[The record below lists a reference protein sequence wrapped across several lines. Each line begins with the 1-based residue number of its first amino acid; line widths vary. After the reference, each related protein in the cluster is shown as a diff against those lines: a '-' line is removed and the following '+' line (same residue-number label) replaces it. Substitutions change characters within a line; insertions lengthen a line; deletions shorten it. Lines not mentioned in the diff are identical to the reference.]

1 MVWHSILTPVSLSFD
16 LFWSLQLLFP
26 RHFNRARE
34 SSTWF
39 KTETDQARR
48 YEIYILCM
56 LGVLLNLG
64 CPETLD
70 DVHPFLFNLFAD
82 SVITILQNN
91 TCLCVFYSLYILFP
105 YFYLAGLTI
114 VEQK

>member
-1 MVWHSILTPVSLSFD
+1 
-16 LFWSLQLLFP
+16 
-26 RHFNRARE
+26 
-34 SSTWF
+34 
-39 KTETDQARR
+39 
-48 YEIYILCM
+48 M

-114 VEQK
+114 VEQIVSGLLRKCATGLNTADMRGVNFS